1 LNKKNVQVTSV
12 PKKNDENKKSTKKES
27 KVEEEAKEIEEKKL
41 NGSAEKKRKVEEIV
55 INDSNSP
62 LSSQSSQSKKR
73 RRNED
78 ENLIIPSMIPSYSQS
93 PIRKKLIVYSGCT
106 IEEYDAMKEILKSLP
121 NCELL
126 EKGFELKNNSHVTHI
141 VVGKNQKRTMNV
153 MLGILMHKILVT
165 VDWVHKCVEKK
176 NWVDE
181 SDFLPEKYNKST
193 THGPKLFSG
202 LKFVLDQTEKKWCE
216 GIETIDRS
224 WWWHH
229 SWLIKRK
236 REI

>member
-1 LNKKNVQVTSV
+1 MDPLK
-12 PKKNDENKKSTKKES
+12 
-27 KVEEEAKEIEEKKL
+27 
-41 NGSAEKKRKVEEIV
+41 KKRKVEEIV

-106 IEEYDAMKEILKSLP
+106 IEEYDAMKEILKSMP

-202 LKFVLDQTEKKWCE
+202 LKFVLDQTEKNGVKE
-216 GIETIDRS
+216 LKQLIEVGGGTILGSSSGNEKFDFFIS
-224 WWWHH
+224 ENTINPKKYNAK
-229 SWLIKRK
+229 LIKPTQLYDIIQNNSVGK
-236 REI
+236 